1 MSRLLAT
8 MGTDLRL
15 QHRNGFYYAVAFVLI
30 LFAILVSQLPAFD
43 WNPWLPPLV
52 FGNLVMVS
60 YFFVGGLVLLE
71 KGEGTL
77 EAQVV
82 TPLRVG
88 EYLGSKVA
96 TLALLSLIENFIIV
110 SLAGGFEYRFAV
122 LALGILC
129 ASVIYTLIGFVAV
142 ARYDSINEYIMPAT
156 LVTALLSIPY
166 LEYFELWTSP
176 LMLLHPLQ
184 GSLIMMEAAFT
195 PVSMGELT
203 AAVIST
209 GIWIAIACTMGRRAF
224 RRFLIRKEGTR

>member
-43 WNPWLPPLV
+43 WTRWLPPLV

-60 YFFVGGLVLLE
+60 FFFVGGLVLLE

-88 EYLGSKVA
+88 EYLGSKIA
-96 TLALLSLIENFIIV
+96 TLALLSLVENLIIV
-110 SLAGGFEYRFAV
+110 SLACFPIRAW
-122 LALGILC
+122 A
-129 ASVIYTLIGFVAV
+129 
-142 ARYDSINEYIMPAT
+142 P
-156 LVTALLSIPY
+156 
-166 LEYFELWTSP
+166 
-176 LMLLHPLQ
+176 
-184 GSLIMMEAAFT
+184 
-195 PVSMGELT
+195 T
-203 AAVIST
+203 AASLF
-209 GIWIAIACTMGRRAF
+209 A
-224 RRFLIRKEGTR
+224 